1 MDRLNAMHAF
11 VRLVEVGTF
20 SAVADELRVKQSTV
34 SKWLAALEDE
44 LGVRLLQR
52 TTRSRRVTEPGAR
65 FYERARQI
73 LAAYD
78 DITAQLQQQAPEPRG
93 RLRVSVPVVFGRLF
107 IVPLV
112 AKFLRR
118 YPGLEVELVFSDR
131 YVNLV
136 EDGFDVA
143 IRVGRPVDSTLR
155 SRRLGQTPRRL
166 VASPGY
172 VARSEPLQVPADL
185 RDHPCLLHTGLS
197 PGDVWVFEHDG
208 RTLRAPIR
216 GRFSANNSEAL
227 LAMARG
233 GLGIALLASWLVD
246 PEIRTDR
253 LVAVLPQ
260 YRAPAAAIQALMPP
274 GPHVHSR
281 VRLFV
286 DALAEA
292 LDVRLDPGPQSRAR

>member
-34 SKWLAALEDE
+34 SKWVAALEDE
-44 LGVRLLQR
+44 LGVRLLER
-52 TTRSRRVTEPGAR
+52 TTRSRRVTEPGTR
-65 FYERARQI
+65 FYQRARQI

-78 DITAQLQQQAPEPRG
+78 DITAQLQRDLPELQG
-93 RLRVSVPVVFGRLF
+93 RIRVSVPVVFGRLF
-107 IVPLV
+107 IVPAV

-118 YPGLEVELVFSDR
+118 YPSMEIELMFSDR
-131 YVNLV
+131 YINLV

-143 IRVGRPVDSTLR
+143 IRVGRPIDSSLR
-155 SRRLGQTPRRL
+155 SRRLGRTPRRL

-172 VARSEPLQVPADL
+172 VARAEPIRVPADL

-197 PGDVWVFEHDG
+197 TGDVWAFEHG
-208 RTLRAPIR
+208 GKTLRAPIR

-246 PEIRTDR
+246 AEVRAQR
-253 LVAVLPQ
+253 LVTLLPEYEAPVAV
-260 YRAPAAAIQALMPP
+260 IHALMPP
-274 GPHVHSR
+274 GPHVHPR
-281 VRLFV
+281 VRRFV

-292 LDVRLDPGPQSRAR
+292 FDTRLEASPAGRA